1 MRVLPNTQ
9 KIQELI
15 KSRDNFLVAF
25 GKNATLDQE
34 AAALSLYLA
43 LAKMGKNVAVTSP
56 KEPLVEDASLIG
68 IDKVVKELGGGK
80 LVISLED
87 ALGSVEKVT
96 HFLEG
101 KKLNIVIHPLS
112 GAPPLTKETV
122 GLSHTEPKYDVI
134 FLVGV
139 EDLNHMD
146 NLYTQNNKIYS
157 EGTIVYIG
165 KVPSKFDLNQIDILD
180 PTSSCFSETIAL
192 LLSQS
197 ELGIDQDIFSNLF
210 LGIRASTASFS
221 TPPATAETFEVATLL
236 LKKQVPQQTPPRDTL
251 QDTSSQV
258 QDIPSEVGLQEE
270 PQPDWFT
277 PKIFKS
283 SKNP

>member
-1 MRVLPNTQ
+1 MRILSNIQ

-15 KSRDNFLVAF
+15 KSRENFLVAF
-25 GKNATLDQE
+25 GKDSSFDHT
-34 AAALSLYLA
+34 AAALSVFLA
-43 LAKMGKNVAVTSP
+43 LSKLGKNVTVVSP
-56 KEPLVEDASLIG
+56 KEPLVEDASLVG
-68 IDKVVKELGGGK
+68 IDKITKELGGGK

-101 KKLNIVIHPLS
+101 EKLNIVIHPLS
-112 GAPPLTKETV
+112 GSPPFTKEKV
-122 GLSHTEPKYDVI
+122 GFSHSAPQFDVI

-139 EDLNHMD
+139 EELSDMD

-157 EGTIVYIG
+157 EGTVVYIG
-165 KVPSKFDLNQIDILD
+165 KVPSKFDLKQIDIID
-180 PTSSCFSETIAL
+180 ATSSCFSETIAL
-192 LLSQS
+192 LLSQL
-197 ELGIDQDIFSNLF
+197 EIGIDQDISSNLF

-221 TPPATAETFEVATLL
+221 TPPATADTFEVATIL
-236 LKKQVPQQTPPRDTL
+236 LKHGPQTQVRETRKDTVFQT
-251 QDTSSQV
+251 
-258 QDIPSEVGLQEE
+258 QDIPSEVKPQEE
-270 PQPDWFT
+270 PQPDWLT

>member
-1 MRVLPNTQ
+1 MRILSNIHKV
-9 KIQELI
+9 QEFV
-15 KSRDNFLVAF
+15 KNHENFLVAF
-25 GKNATLDQE
+25 GKDATFDQE

-43 LAKMGKNVAVTSP
+43 LSKLGKNVTVVSP

-80 LVISLED
+80 FIISLED

-101 KKLNIVIHPLS
+101 EKLNIIVHPLS
-112 GAPPLTKETV
+112 GAPPFTKEKV
-122 GLSHTEPKYDVI
+122 GFSYNVPQFDAI

-139 EDLNHMD
+139 EELSSMN

-165 KVPSKFDLNQIDILD
+165 KVPPKFDLNQIDIIDL
-180 PTSSCFSETIAL
+180 TSSCFSEIMAL
-192 LLSQS
+192 LLSQL
-197 ELGIDQDIFSNLF
+197 EIEFDQDTSSNLF
-210 LGIRASTASFS
+210 SGIRSATASFS
-221 TPPATAETFEVATLL
+221 IPPATADTFEVATIL
-236 LKKQVPQQTPPRDTL
+236 LKHGSPTQIREIQKDTRFPA
-251 QDTSSQV
+251 QDMPNE
-258 QDIPSEVGLQEE
+258 IKPQEE
-270 PQPDWFT
+270 PQPDWLT